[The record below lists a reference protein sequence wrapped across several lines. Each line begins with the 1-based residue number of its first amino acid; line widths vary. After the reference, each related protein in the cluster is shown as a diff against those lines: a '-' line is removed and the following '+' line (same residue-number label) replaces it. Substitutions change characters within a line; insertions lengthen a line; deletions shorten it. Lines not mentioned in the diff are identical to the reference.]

1 MANIRP
7 LSEHLALIAQ
17 TELNEVPERIEEDI
31 NALKIWIG
39 KQPHLR
45 ARTDDQFLV
54 AFLRGCKYSL
64 ERVKRKID
72 IYYSVKTNTYDYV
85 TKSDP
90 LCDKNQYFIK
100 QGLVLSLPNT
110 VTPDGA
116 RIVFIRPGLYDPAK
130 ITMIDIMRYN
140 ILMYDILILDDQWT
154 VCGGIGVL
162 DLINVTMA
170 HIVQCTPISMKKMS
184 VICQDAVPLRLK
196 GIHLVNAPPGF
207 ETVFNLFKRF
217 LNEKNRNR
225 LHVHGDFENLYKHIP
240 QKLLP
245 IEYGGEGGSLK
256 DLTTCWENMILKNRD
271 YLMEDSKYGT
281 DEKKRPGRPNTEE
294 TLFGIDG
301 SFRKLNID

>member
-1 MANIRP
+1 MANIRTLP
-7 LSEHLALIAQ
+7 EYLALKAQ
-17 TELNEVPERIEEDI
+17 NELNEVPETIEEDL
-31 NALKIWIG
+31 NALKTWIEQ
-39 KQPHLR
+39 QPHLR

-64 ERVKRKID
+64 ERAKKKID
-72 IYYSVKTNTYDYV
+72 IHYSVKTNTHDYV
-85 TKSDP
+85 TECDP

-110 VTPDGA
+110 ITPDGA
-116 RIVFIRPGLYDPAK
+116 RIVFIRPGVYDPAK
-130 ITMIDIMRYN
+130 ITMNDLMRYT
-140 ILMYDILILDDQWT
+140 ILICDILILDDQWT
-154 VCGGIGVL
+154 VGGGIGVL
-162 DLINVTMA
+162 DLVNVTVA
-170 HIVQCTPISMKKMS
+170 HLIQYTPLSMKKLS

-196 GIHLVNAPPGF
+196 GIHCINAPPGF
-207 ETVFNLFKRF
+207 DTVFNLFKMV

-225 LHVHGDFENLYKHIP
+225 LHVHGALENLYKHIP

-245 IEYGGEGGSLK
+245 IEYGGEGGSLE

-281 DEKKRPGRPNTEE
+281 DEKKRPGRTNTEE

-301 SFRKLNID
+301 SFRKLDID